1 MEVMF
6 KFCAG
11 LDVHKRM
18 IMACVLLSNAQGDT
32 DRQIRKF
39 GTTLA
44 ELQALAAWLSGL
56 GVTHVAMESTGVY
69 WKPVFNVL
77 APLFEVWIVNAQHI
91 KQVPGRKTDVKDA
104 EWIAQL
110 MRLGL
115 LKRSFIPEVE
125 QRDLRDLTRYRT
137 RLLGERASAANRL
150 QKILEDANIKL
161 TSVASD
167 VQGVSARAMLEAL
180 IRGEVD
186 AEALADLAQGKL
198 RKKLPQLEAAL
209 AGQVR
214 EHHRF
219 MLREVLWHLDGLN
232 ERLAAL
238 DAEIRRLTSPHE
250 GIIQRLAGIP
260 GIDRRTAEVILA
272 EIGPDVTPFPTA
284 QHLASWACLCPGNN
298 ITGGKRRSGRT
309 RRGQNWLRAALV
321 EAAWS
326 ASHSKAS
333 YFSSQFHR
341 LRARRGEKR
350 AAVAVAHSILIVVY
364 HLLAKPEEVYQ
375 ELGADF
381 FLKRNP
387 ERERERAVRRLEGLG
402 FSVTLAPVPAA
413 AVVAAPS

>member
-6 KFCAG
+6 KCCAG
-11 LDVHKRM
+11 LDVHKR
-18 IMACVLLSNAQGDT
+18 IIVACALVSSAEGVQRHLKT
-32 DRQIRKF
+32 WP
-39 GTTLA
+39 TTLA
-44 ELQALAAWLSGL
+44 GLEALAAWLTGL

-77 APLFEVWIVNAQHI
+77 APLFEVWIINASHL

-115 LKRSFIPEVE
+115 LKRSFIPEVA

-161 TSVASD
+161 ASVASD

-180 IRGEVD
+180 IQGETD
-186 AEALADLAQGKL
+186 AAVLADLALGRL
-198 RKKLPQLEAAL
+198 RSKLPELEAAL
-209 AGQVR
+209 VGRIR

-219 MLREVLWHLDGLN
+219 MWRQLLHHLDTLN
-232 ERLAAL
+232 QELATLDAQIRVLTAPQAAIIERL
-238 DAEIRRLTSPHE
+238 DA
-250 GIIQRLAGIP
+250 IP

-272 EIGPDVTPFPTA
+272 EIGPDVTLFPTA

-321 EAAWS
+321 EAAWG
-326 ASHSKAS
+326 AARTKDC
-333 YFSSQFHR
+333 YFSAQFHR
-341 LRARRGEKR
+341 LRARRGDKR

-364 HLLAKPEEVYQ
+364 HLLAEPEAVYQ
-375 ELGADF
+375 ELGGDY

-387 ERERERAVRRLEGLG
+387 EQEQRRAIRKLETLG
-402 FSVTLAPVPAA
+402 FTVTLAPGPAA
-413 AVVAAPS
+413 APASS

>member
-1 MEVMF
+1 MDVLF
-6 KFCAG
+6 TKCAG

-18 IMACVLLSNAQGDT
+18 VMACALISNPAGGYQSFLK
-32 DRQIRKF
+32 KF

-44 ELQALAAWLSGL
+44 ELEALTAWLLGL
-56 GVTHVAMESTGVY
+56 GITHVAMESTGVY

-77 APLFEVWIVNAQHI
+77 DPRLEMWVVNAAHI

-115 LKRSFIPEVE
+115 LKRSFIPAVA

-137 RLLGERASAANRL
+137 RLLGERAAAANRV

-161 TSVASD
+161 ASVACD
-167 VQGVSARAMLEAL
+167 VQGVSARAMLHAM
-180 IRGEVD
+180 IQGETD
-186 AEALADLAQGKL
+186 ASALADLARGTL
-198 RKKLPQLEAAL
+198 RQKIPQLEAAL
-209 AGQVR
+209 AGQIR

-219 MLREVLWHLDGLN
+219 MWREVLSHLDELN
-232 ERLAAL
+232 ERLATL
-238 DAEIRRLTSPHE
+238 DAQIRRLTAPHE
-250 GIIQRLAGIP
+250 PILQRLDAIP

-272 EIGPDVTPFPTA
+272 EIGPNVTAFPTA

-298 ITGGKRRSGRT
+298 ITGGKRRSGKT
-309 RRGQNWLRAALV
+309 RRGQDWLRAALV
-321 EAAWS
+321 EAAGS
-326 ASHSKAS
+326 AARSKAS

-364 HLLAKPEEVYQ
+364 HLLAKPEAVYTD
-375 ELGADF
+375 LGADYF
-381 FLKRNP
+381 TRRNP
-387 ERERERAVRRLEGLG
+387 EQEQHRAVRKLEALG
-402 FSVTLAPVPAA
+402 FTVALTPASAA
-413 AVVAAPS
+413 AVAAAPG

>member
-1 MEVMF
+1 MEVVF
-6 KFCAG
+6 KDCAG

-18 IMACVLLSNAQGDT
+18 IVACALVSSAAGVQRHVKT
-32 DRQIRKF
+32 CQ
-39 GTTLA
+39 TTLA
-44 ELQALAAWLSGL
+44 GLEALGGWLTSL

-77 APLFEVWIVNAQHI
+77 APLMEVWVVNASHL
-91 KQVPGRKTDVKDA
+91 KQVPGRKTDIKDA

-115 LKRSFIPEVE
+115 LKRSFIPDVA

-137 RLLGERASAANRL
+137 RLLGERAAAANRL

-161 TSVASD
+161 ASVASD
-167 VQGVSARAMLEAL
+167 VQGVSARAMLEAM
-180 IRGEVD
+180 IQGETD
-186 AEALADLAQGKL
+186 AELLANMARGRL
-198 RKKLPQLEAAL
+198 RSKLPELEAAL
-209 AGQVR
+209 RGHIR

-219 MLREVLWHLDGLN
+219 MLHQLLHHLDALN
-232 ERLAAL
+232 EEVATL
-238 DAEIRRLTSPHE
+238 DTQIRIVTAPYE
-250 GIIQRLAGIP
+250 TIIQRLDAIP
-260 GIDRRTAEVILA
+260 GVNRRTVEVILA
-272 EIGPDVTPFPTA
+272 EIGPDVKAFPSA

-326 ASHSKAS
+326 AARTKDS
-333 YFSSQFHR
+333 YFSAQYYR

-364 HLLAKPEEVYQ
+364 NLLDDPEAVYTD
-375 ELGADF
+375 LGGDY
-381 FLKRNP
+381 FLKRNV
-387 ERERERAVRRLEGLG
+387 EQEQRRAVRKLETLG
-402 FSVTLAPVPAA
+402 FTVTLAPDSAIVL
-413 AVVAAPS
+413 APS